1 MRIADIP
8 EYKDRDHLLSMDKTS
23 GLVDAVQRMA
33 EMNYGSVIVTD
44 NGKLAGIVTERDLMR
59 RVIGEDKSPH
69 DFTLADVMTTNVKT
83 AKESDEVTDSLRRM
97 SQGKFRHLPIVD
109 DNDNVVGLV
118 SQGDFVAFTWPQI
131 IHRMAGNARSSLS
144 TGYQPVLLVIAI
156 MIYSLFL
163 ISAL

>member
-8 EYKDRDHLLSMDKTS
+8 EYRDREHILTMDKS
-23 GLVDAVQRMA
+23 ANLVDAVRRMSD
-33 EMNYGSVIVTD
+33 MNYGSVVVTE

-59 RVIGEDKSPH
+59 RVVAEDKNPH
-69 DFTLADVMTTNVKT
+69 DLTLSDVMTPNIKT
-83 AKESDEVTDSLRRM
+83 ARESDEVTDSLRRM

-131 IHRMAGNARSSLS
+131 INRITGNTRHALS
-144 TGYQPVLLVIAI
+144 AGYQPVLLVIAI